1 MENTNFFKDHKIL
14 TCPLTYNKSFKKI
27 FSIKSFPIYMGTI
40 PKKNKTT
47 SKNMNFYINKISG
60 SVQIFP
66 RVNLRNLYF
75 KSHGSGKVGT
85 IWQKHHK
92 DFFNFLKIKN
102 KNKILEIGG
111 GHNSI
116 SLKPSKKIFFSV
128 TSFDPNG
135 KKISNGNKFYNEFF
149 SNQSILK
156 YKLYKK
162 FDVVVHSHLF
172 EHIYEPENFL
182 NSIHSSLKDN
192 GLHFFAVPNM
202 EPMIKKGIAS
212 AMNFEHPFFL
222 NEYTIRVLLKKT
234 GFKILER
241 KYYGKYHSIFFKT
254 AKVSKID
261 NVKVKNL
268 YKKNYLLFKK
278 LNNKWKIN
286 VLKINK
292 KINKYIAKKIFV
304 FGAHIFSQN
313 LIKTGLNIKNIMGIL
328 DNDKD
333 KQGEYLYGTKLKVF
347 SPEILKQFSAPVVI
361 LRTGEYNLEIKK
373 QILNKINHKTIF
385 I

>member
-1 MENTNFFKDHKIL
+1 MIKNNFFEDHRTL
-14 TCPLTYNKSFKKI
+14 TCPLTHNKKFKKI
-27 FSIKSFPIYMGTI
+27 FTINSFPIYMGTVH
-40 PKKNKTT
+40 KKK
-47 SKNMNFYINKISG
+47 KIMCENMNFYINKSSG
-60 SVQIFP
+60 TVQIFP
-66 RVNLRNLYF
+66 RVDLSNLYF
-75 KSHGSGKVGT
+75 KSHGSGKVGAT
-85 IWQKHHK
+85 WQKHHK
-92 DFFNFLKIKN
+92 VFFNFLKLKN
-102 KNKILEIGG
+102 KNTILEIGG

-116 SLKPSKKIFFSV
+116 SLKSLKKNIKIF
-128 TSFDPNG
+128 SFDPNG
-135 KKISNGNKFYNEFF
+135 KKISNINKLYKEFF
-149 SNQSILK
+149 SNQSISK

-234 GFKILER
+234 GFRILEK
-241 KYYGKYHSIFFKT
+241 KYYGKHHSIFFKT
-254 AKVSKID
+254 VKVSKID
-261 NVKVKNL
+261 TVKVKNIF
-268 YKKNYLLFKK
+268 KKNYLLFKK
-278 LNNKWKIN
+278 LHNKWKLD
-286 VLKINK
+286 VLQINK
-292 KINKYIAKKIFV
+292 KIKKYTAKKIFI

-313 LIKTGLNIKNIMGIL
+313 LIKTGLNIKNIIGIL
-328 DNDKD
+328 DNDED

-347 SPEILKQFSAPVVI
+347 SPEILKQFPTPSVI
-361 LRTGEYNLEIKK
+361 LRAGEYNLEIKK

>member
-1 MENTNFFKDHKIL
+1 VIKNNFFEDHRTLI
-14 TCPLTYNKSFKKI
+14 CPLTHNKKFKKI
-27 FSIKSFPIYMGTI
+27 FTINSFPIYMGTVH
-40 PKKNKTT
+40 KKKKIMW
-47 SKNMNFYINKISG
+47 KNMNFYINKSSG
-60 SVQIFP
+60 TVQIFP
-66 RVNLRNLYF
+66 RVDLSNLYF
-75 KSHGSGKVGT
+75 KSHGSGKVGAT
-85 IWQKHHK
+85 WQKHHK
-92 DFFNFLKIKN
+92 DFFNFLKLKN
-102 KNKILEIGG
+102 KSTILEIGG

-116 SLKPSKKIFFSV
+116 SLKSSKKNIKIF
-128 TSFDPNG
+128 SFDPNG
-135 KKISNGNKFYNEFF
+135 KKISNGNKFHNEFF
-149 SNQSILK
+149 SNQSISK

-234 GFKILER
+234 GFRILEK

-254 AKVSKID
+254 VKDLKID
-261 NVKVKNL
+261 NIKVKNL

-278 LNNKWKIN
+278 LRNKWKLD
-286 VLKINK
+286 VLQINK
-292 KINKYIAKKIFV
+292 KIKKYTAKKIFI

-313 LIKTGLNIKNIMGIL
+313 LIKTGLNIKNIIGIL

-333 KQGEYLYGTKLKVF
+333 KQGEYLYGTKLKVY
-347 SPEILKQFSAPVVI
+347 SPEILKQLPDPVVI
-361 LRTGEYNLEIKK
+361 LRAGEYNLEIKK
-373 QILNKINHKTIF
+373 QILNKINHKIIF
-385 I
+385 V

>member
-1 MENTNFFKDHKIL
+1 MENTNFFKDHKTL

-116 SLKPSKKIFFSV
+116 SLKPPKKIFFSV

-268 YKKNYLLFKK
+268 YKKNYLSFKK

-292 KINKYIAKKIFV
+292 KIKKYIAKKIFI

-313 LIKTGLNIKNIMGIL
+313 LIKTGLNIKNIIGIL

-361 LRTGEYNLEIKK
+361 LRAGEYNLEIKK